1 MVKEYG
7 LMYQIASNKVY
18 LDKKTSYERKKYKNL
33 LILIGLSVLLVL
45 VTIMSISI
53 GASSV
58 NSSKVIEVVMSLFNS
73 DYTVSKIDE
82 IVVLNIRLSRVFVAI
97 FAGIALSNA
106 GLLMQGIFQNPIVS
120 PYTLGVSNG
129 AAFGAALSIVMGAK
143 LSFLGN
149 YRVPVFAFIFSVIT
163 MLMVYGVALVAK
175 NSSKTLVLSGVAIG
189 YLFSAMV
196 SFIKYVSD
204 SNELPEIVFWMMG
217 GLAGIPWE
225 SIVLI
230 AIVVIISVT
239 IMMRFAWDLNV
250 MSAGEELAIS
260 LGVNFNK
267 IKNISIILS
276 TLMTAVAV
284 AFTGIIGFVGLI
296 APHISRII
304 IGSDYRYLIPASS
317 LIGALLLLISD
328 TIARNIIAPTELP
341 VGIITSFIGVPFFLY
356 LIIKQKRG

>member
-1 MVKEYG
+1 MH
-7 LMYQIASNKVY
+7 QAASNSLY
-18 LDKKTSYERKKYKNL
+18 LEKKNNYEKRKYKNIM
-33 LILIGLSVLLVL
+33 ILVGLSALLVL
-45 VTIMSISI
+45 TAILSISI
-53 GASSV
+53 GSSSV
-58 NSSKVIEVVMSLFNS
+58 NISTVVEVIMGLFNH
-73 DYTVSKIDE
+73 DLAGNNIDK
-82 IVVLNIRLSRVFVAI
+82 IVVLNIRLPRIFVAI

-106 GLLMQGIFQNPIVS
+106 GLLMQGIFQNPLVS

-129 AAFGAALSIVMGAK
+129 AAFGAALSIVMGSQ

-149 YRVPVFAFIFSVIT
+149 YKIPTFAFIFSIIT
-163 MLMVYGVALVAK
+163 MLIVYGVSVIAK
-175 NSSKTLVLSGVAIG
+175 NSSKTLILSGVAIG

-196 SFIKYVSD
+196 SFLKYVSNSD
-204 SNELPEIVFWMMG
+204 QLPEIVFWMMG
-217 GLAGIPWE
+217 GLTGIPWK
-225 SIVLI
+225 SIFLI
-230 AIVVIISVT
+230 IIVVIISFT
-239 IMMRFAWDLNV
+239 LMMKYSWDLNV
-250 MSAGEELAIS
+250 MSSGEESAIS

-267 IKNISIILS
+267 IKNISIVLS

-317 LIGALLLLISD
+317 LVGALLLLISD
-328 TIARNIIAPTELP
+328 TVARNIIAPTELP

>member
-1 MVKEYG
+1 MH
-7 LMYQIASNKVY
+7 QAASNSLY
-18 LDKKTSYERKKYKNL
+18 LEKKNNYEKRKYKNIM
-33 LILIGLSVLLVL
+33 ILVGLSALLVL
-45 VTIMSISI
+45 TAILSISI
-53 GASSV
+53 GSSSV
-58 NSSKVIEVVMSLFNS
+58 NISTVFEVIMGLFNH
-73 DYTVSKIDE
+73 DLAGNNIDK
-82 IVVLNIRLSRVFVAI
+82 IVVLNIRLPRIFVAI

-106 GLLMQGIFQNPIVS
+106 GLLMQGIFQNPLVS

-129 AAFGAALSIVMGAK
+129 AAFGAALSIVMGSQ

-149 YRVPVFAFIFSVIT
+149 YKIPTFAFIFSIIT
-163 MLMVYGVALVAK
+163 MLIVYGVSVIAK
-175 NSSKTLVLSGVAIG
+175 NSSKTLILSGVAIG

-196 SFIKYVSD
+196 SFLKYVSNSD
-204 SNELPEIVFWMMG
+204 QLPEIVFWMMG
-217 GLAGIPWE
+217 GLTGIPWK
-225 SIVLI
+225 SIFLI
-230 AIVVIISVT
+230 IIVVIISFT
-239 IMMRFAWDLNV
+239 LMMKYSWDLNV
-250 MSAGEELAIS
+250 MSSGEESAIS

-267 IKNISIILS
+267 IKNISIVLS

-317 LIGALLLLISD
+317 LVGALLLLISD
-328 TIARNIIAPTELP
+328 TVARNIIAPTELP

>member
-1 MVKEYG
+1 
-7 LMYQIASNKVY
+7 
-18 LDKKTSYERKKYKNL
+18 
-33 LILIGLSVLLVL
+33 
-45 VTIMSISI
+45 
-53 GASSV
+53 
-58 NSSKVIEVVMSLFNS
+58 
-73 DYTVSKIDE
+73 
-82 IVVLNIRLSRVFVAI
+82 
-97 FAGIALSNA
+97 
-106 GLLMQGIFQNPIVS
+106 MQGIFQNPIVS

>member
-1 MVKEYG
+1 
-7 LMYQIASNKVY
+7 MYQIASNKVY

-120 PYTLGVSNG
+120 PYTLG

-225 SIVLI
+225 SIALI